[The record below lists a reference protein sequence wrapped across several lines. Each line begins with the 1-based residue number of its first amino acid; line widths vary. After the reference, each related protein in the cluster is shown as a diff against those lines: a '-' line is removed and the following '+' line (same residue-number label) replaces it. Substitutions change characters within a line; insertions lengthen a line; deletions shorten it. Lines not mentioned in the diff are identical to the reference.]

1 MEKAMATQSEQCEK
15 GYHRLAYNVAWVR
28 KDGKHGATVYCT
40 ECPRHFNVE
49 QFEADSPAA

>member
-1 MEKAMATQSEQCEK
+1 MATQLEQCEK

-49 QFEADSPAA
+49 QFEVDLPAA